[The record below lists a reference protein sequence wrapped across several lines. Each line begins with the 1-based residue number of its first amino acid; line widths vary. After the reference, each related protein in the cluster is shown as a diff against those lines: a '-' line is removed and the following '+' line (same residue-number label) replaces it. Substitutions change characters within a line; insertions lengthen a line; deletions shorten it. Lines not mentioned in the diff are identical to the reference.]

1 MFGAYPFGKP
11 VSTRA
16 KLFRDMRQ
24 PQFPRR
30 GRNAARNS
38 AHIRGIGTCH
48 ETLPRADM
56 AEKSRK
62 RAVLTGISEDF
73 GMDATIKE
81 PDLTS

>member
-1 MFGAYPFGKP
+1 
-11 VSTRA
+11 
-16 KLFRDMRQ
+16 
-24 PQFPRR
+24 
-30 GRNAARNS
+30 
-38 AHIRGIGTCH
+38 
-48 ETLPRADM
+48 M